1 MRARGCSTKSHACA
15 RVSVPVAGDFRLAGK
30 KKRRAWRLAPGFFAL
45 VSVVYLNE
53 NRPQPSQGSIAREL
67 GLSQAT
73 VSNALTG
80 KRYMCS
86 PENYRRVRD
95 YAMAVGY
102 TATKRLKHSQSTI
115 ARDLRLSQSSV
126 SNALAGK
133 RDMCSPENFER
144 VWAYAEQVGYRT
156 RPRATSET
164 FPSRTLP
171 LPIESRHARDHVTQ
185 LAG

>member
-1 MRARGCSTKSHACA
+1 MTGS
-15 RVSVPVAGDFRLAGK
+15 FRTAQK
-30 KKRRAWRLAPGFFAL
+30 KKRREWRFGAL
-45 VSVVYLNE
+45 FYALEDVVYLNE
-53 NRPQPSQGSIAREL
+53 QHAQPSQGSIARDL

-86 PENYRRVRD
+86 PENYRRVRA
-95 YAMAVGY
+95 YAATVGY
-102 TATKRLKHSQSTI
+102 TPTKRLKHSQSTI
-115 ARDLRLSQSSV
+115 ARDLRLSQSTV

-144 VWAYAEQVGYRT
+144 VWSYAAQVGYRA
-156 RPRATSET
+156 RQSATSENFAT
-164 FPSRTLP
+164 RVHT
-171 LPIESRHARDHVTQ
+171 LPIESEHARSHATQ